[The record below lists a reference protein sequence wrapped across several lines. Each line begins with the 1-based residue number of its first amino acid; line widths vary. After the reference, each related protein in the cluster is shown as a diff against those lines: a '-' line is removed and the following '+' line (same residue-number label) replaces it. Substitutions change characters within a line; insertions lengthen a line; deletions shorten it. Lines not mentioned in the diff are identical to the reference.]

1 MEKAFRL
8 VSIRLFQEGENC
20 FYFGKK
26 MFMRLFRKEVRLEK
40 EIKAVTFEQYCV
52 KGKEIVESL
61 GKFWG
66 KRRGGKGESGES
78 GENGEGRVGLD
89 GCCWEGT
96 SNGTSNLKKNNK
108 KPITTANRKALFPT
122 PK

>member
-52 KGKEIVESL
+52 KGKEIVDCL

-66 KRRGGKGESGES
+66 KRGGSGGKGD
-78 GENGEGRVGLD
+78 NGEGRVGLD